1 MRAIM
6 LLLACLVI
14 GTMLGGCGNPSELPA
29 DELLQPAAD
38 STTSAVEISSET
50 HEGC

>member
-1 MRAIM
+1 MRTII
-6 LLLACLVI
+6 LLGCFVI
-14 GTMLGGCGNPSELPA
+14 GVMLGGCSNPSELST

-38 STTSAVEISSET
+38 STTSAIEISSET

>member
-1 MRAIM
+1 MRTVI
-6 LLLACLVI
+6 LLGCFLM
-14 GTMLGGCGNPSELPA
+14 GMMLGGCSNPSELTT

-38 STTSAVEISSET
+38 STTAAIEISSET